1 MSDKLGEHPEALAG
15 VAMTIQ
21 REHER
26 LKNKAEAIEEKKG
39 GSEVITAVVVI
50 VVMVAMLALMMF
62 MNSG

>member
-1 MSDKLGEHPEALAG
+1 MLFRSPEALAG

-26 LKNKAEAIEEKKG
+26 LRQKSQAVEDKKG
-39 GSEVITAVVVI
+39 GNEILTGIVVV
-50 VVMVAMLALMMF
+50 VVMVAMLALMIF